1 MTELTGMTP
10 QELSDW
16 CKAQGMPAFRGK
28 QIFRWIHQ
36 GADFDAM
43 TNLPAAMRAQLKEI
57 AVAQPVSIIDERKSQ
72 IDDTVKFLFGLKDGN
87 CVEGVLMHYHH
98 GYTLCISTQ
107 VGCRM
112 GCKFCA
118 STLEGCVRSLTAGEM
133 LGEVLAANRYLDGK
147 DRVHNIVLMGSG
159 EPLDNYDSVC
169 RFLRLLREE
178 DGVNIGLRN
187 VSLSTCGLVPKMY
200 QFAEENLPVTL
211 SVSLHAPNDEI
222 RRQTM
227 PVANA
232 YPMDEL
238 LAACRNYID
247 KTGRRVI
254 FEYALVGGVNCE
266 EKHAIELASRL
277 RGMQCHVN
285 LIPLNAVEERH
296 LKGVNE
302 QTVQRFLHKLE
313 ELHISATR
321 RREMGD
327 DIEGACGQ
335 LRRKTLT
342 TLHGPAGRRSMS
354 RKIRF
359 SKESQSSLND
369 FFVHRSP
376 EQPKSKA
383 EENLPAGILSAFRTD
398 VGKVRANNQDAPIV
412 SEKLRLYGVAD
423 GMGGHKGGEVASTS
437 ARDDLLRELE
447 GKTPSVAAL
456 SGAIEEVNR
465 QIYHQQEHDDALTGM
480 GTTLS
485 VLWMSD
491 NFVYIGHVGDSRVY
505 LLRDGEFKQM
515 TLDHSLVEQLVREGV
530 LTEEEAQNHP
540 MRNIITRAIGTDES
554 VEVDVVVEER
564 RKGDLWLA
572 CSDGLHG
579 LVDDRQMRDA
589 LRQYAPEKA
598 ADVLLKAALDAGGR
612 DNVTLVI
619 VHDGEET
626 A

>member
-1 MTELTGMTP
+1 MEKTDIKSLDYDELKDFFVSIGEKP
-10 QELSDW
+10 
-16 CKAQGMPAFRGK
+16 FRAK
-28 QIFRWIHQ
+28 QVYQWMHEKQ
-36 GADFDAM
+36 ADGFEEM
-43 TNLPAAMRAQLKEI
+43 TNLSKNLREKLAETCEYTCLENVQTL
-57 AVAQPVSIIDERKSQ
+57 VSELDGTRKY
-72 IDDTVKFLFGLKDGN
+72 LFRLSDGYV
-87 CVEGVLMHYHH
+87 VESVLMRYQH
-98 GYTLCISTQ
+98 GNSVCISTQ

-342 TLHGPAGRRSMS
+342 TLHDPQG
-354 RKIRF
+354 
-359 SKESQSSLND
+359 
-369 FFVHRSP
+369 
-376 EQPKSKA
+376 
-383 EENLPAGILSAFRTD
+383 
-398 VGKVRANNQDAPIV
+398 
-412 SEKLRLYGVAD
+412 
-423 GMGGHKGGEVASTS
+423 
-437 ARDDLLRELE
+437 
-447 GKTPSVAAL
+447 
-456 SGAIEEVNR
+456 
-465 QIYHQQEHDDALTGM
+465 
-480 GTTLS
+480 
-485 VLWMSD
+485 
-491 NFVYIGHVGDSRVY
+491 
-505 LLRDGEFKQM
+505 
-515 TLDHSLVEQLVREGV
+515 
-530 LTEEEAQNHP
+530 EEA
-540 MRNIITRAIGTDES
+540 
-554 VEVDVVVEER
+554 
-564 RKGDLWLA
+564 
-572 CSDGLHG
+572 
-579 LVDDRQMRDA
+579 
-589 LRQYAPEKA
+589 
-598 ADVLLKAALDAGGR
+598 
-612 DNVTLVI
+612 
-619 VHDGEET
+619 
-626 A
+626 